1 MNLLL
6 DTHILLWHLADDTKL
21 SKQTSGLIENEANN
35 KFLSI
40 VSLWEIELKR
50 NIGKLSITQPIESL
64 LPPEI
69 VILPLQI
76 EHIGHLKQLP
86 FHHRDPFDRIIIS
99 QAIVEGFSLLTDD
112 GVFKHYPL
120 RQNSCRVKF
129 LIH

>member
-6 DTHILLWHLADDTKL
+6 DTHILLWHLADDIKL

-76 EHIGHLKQLP
+76 EHIGYLKELP

-112 GVFKHYPL
+112 GVFKHYDVSIL
-120 RQNSCRVKF
+120 AD
-129 LIH
+129 

>member
-50 NIGKLSITQPIESL
+50 NIGKLSITHPIESL

-112 GVFKHYPL
+112 GVFKHYDV
-120 RQNSCRVKF
+120 SIF
-129 LIH
+129 AG

>member
-112 GVFKHYPL
+112 GVFKHYDV
-120 RQNSCRVKF
+120 SIF
-129 LIH
+129 AG

>member
-6 DTHILLWHLADDTKL
+6 DTHILLWHLSDNPKL
-21 SKQTSGLIENEANN
+21 SLENSALIENEAHN

-50 NIGKLSITQPIESL
+50 NIGKLSLTQPIETL
-64 LPPEI
+64 LPQEI

-76 EHIGHLKQLP
+76 EHIGHLKNLP

-112 GVFKHYPL
+112 QAFKQYDVSIL
-120 RQNSCRVKF
+120 G
-129 LIH
+129 

>member
-40 VSLWEIELKR
+40 VSLWGIELKR

-112 GVFKHYPL
+112 GVFKHYDV
-120 RQNSCRVKF
+120 SIF
-129 LIH
+129 AG